1 MISNKNIMILVIN
14 KDRVVKRI
22 KENLFIKNQ
31 INKRKWI
38 KFKLINKH

>member
-14 KDRVVKRI
+14 KDKVVKRI

-31 INKRKWI
+31 INKRK
-38 KFKLINKH
+38 

>member
-31 INKRKWI
+31 INKRK
-38 KFKLINKH
+38 